1 MRPSTS
7 AHPVRAHATP
17 PAPRRGIAGIDRHA
31 TLRGLRH
38 LLLIAGLT
46 LAAGCSAPQ
55 ASDTPA
61 AANAVS
67 AAAKAE
73 RLESLLV
80 RGQDDIPDELLL
92 TKAGA
97 RAIDPNG
104 QRPVDDP
111 LTCLA
116 RAAYWEAKGE
126 GRSGMQGIVNVVINR
141 AADPRFPDSLCGVVK
156 QGGESGSCQ
165 FSWWCDGRSDR
176 IREPEAYAEARDV
189 ARQALNHQLEDVT
202 DGALYF
208 HARYATPYW
217 AKRFV
222 RTARIGQHLFY
233 RN

>member
-1 MRPSTS
+1 MRSSLSPR
-7 AHPVRAHATP
+7 HPLAHA
-17 PAPRRGIAGIDRHA
+17 RRHA
-31 TLRGLRH
+31 PASARILRH
-38 LLLIAGLT
+38 LVLIFGLT

-55 ASDTPA
+55 ASDAPA
-61 AANAVS
+61 APTTATS
-67 AAAKAE
+67 AAVKAE

-80 RGQDDIPDELLL
+80 QGESDVPESLLL
-92 TKAGA
+92 SKAGA

-189 ARQALNHQLEDVT
+189 ARQALNHQLEDTT

-208 HARYATPYW
+208 HARYTTPYW

>member
-1 MRPSTS
+1 MRLYLT
-7 AHPVRAHATP
+7 
-17 PAPRRGIAGIDRHA
+17 PRRPLTHTRRYAISSAR
-31 TLRGLRH
+31 TLRH
-38 LLLIAGLT
+38 LVLIFGLT
-46 LAAGCSAPQ
+46 LAAGCSAPH
-55 ASDTPA
+55 ASDAPA
-61 AANAVS
+61 APTTAAKAAV
-67 AAAKAE
+67 KAE

-80 RGQDDIPDELLL
+80 QGERDVPENLLL
-92 TKAGA
+92 SKAGA
-97 RAIDPNG
+97 KAIDPNG

-176 IREPEAYAEARDV
+176 IREPAAYAEARDV

>member
-1 MRPSTS
+1 MRLPPFMRHPSCTT
-7 AHPVRAHATP
+7 RT
-17 PAPRRGIAGIDRHA
+17 
-31 TLRGLRH
+31 LRH
-38 LLLIAGLT
+38 LVLVFGLT
-46 LAAGCSAPQ
+46 LTAGCSAPQ
-55 ASDTPA
+55 ASDTLSVATP
-61 AANAVS
+61 VS
-67 AAAKAE
+67 ATAKAK

-80 RGQDDIPDELLL
+80 QGEAQSDIPDDLLIS
-92 TKAGA
+92 KASA

-104 QRPVDDP
+104 QRPLDDP

-126 GRSGMQGIVNVVINR
+126 GKSGMQGIVNVVINR

-156 QGGESGSCQ
+156 QGGETGSCQ
-165 FSWWCDGRSDR
+165 FSWWCDGRSDDVH
-176 IREPEAYAEARDV
+176 ELEAYAQARDV
-189 ARQALNHQLEDVT
+189 ARQALNQQLEDTT

-208 HARYATPYW
+208 HARYTTPYW